1 MTNNLNSIIESYIN
15 AWIWLSHEELEH
27 IIEHRWVFQKY
38 IDVLIADIRINL
50 ANMQMKG
57 NEQVAYIA
65 IEIMEKMKNDMD
77 NSVENFKKMIE
88 KKKLKEQEEKES
100 I

>member
-1 MTNNLNSIIESYIN
+1 
-15 AWIWLSHEELEH
+15 
-27 IIEHRWVFQKY
+27 
-38 IDVLIADIRINL
+38 
-50 ANMQMKG
+50 MQMKG